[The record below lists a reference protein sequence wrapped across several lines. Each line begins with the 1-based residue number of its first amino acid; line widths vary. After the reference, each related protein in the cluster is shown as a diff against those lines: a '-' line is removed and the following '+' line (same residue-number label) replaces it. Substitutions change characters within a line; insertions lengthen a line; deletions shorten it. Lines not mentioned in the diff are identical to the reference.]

1 MKTVVE
7 GYRLCLLDKV
17 IDTANA
23 ANEIAR
29 WLVSYAEESE
39 YLSLDSLW
47 RIRDEILSVVAHAR
61 EQAHNSK
68 VNKIAQLSELLE
80 KRDESDTNTSGASA
94 R

>member
-47 RIRDEILSVVAHAR
+47 RIRDEILSVVAYAR
-61 EQAHNSK
+61 EQANKSEL
-68 VNKIAQLSELLE
+68 NKITQLRESLE
-80 KRDESDTNTSGASA
+80 KRGESDANTSGASA

>member
-1 MKTVVE
+1 MKNVVE

-29 WLVSYAEESE
+29 WLVSHAEESE

-47 RIRDEILSVVAHAR
+47 RIRDEILSIVAYAR
-61 EQAHNSK
+61 EQAHNAATSPRT
-68 VNKIAQLSELLE
+68 VCATAQRIDRRSC
-80 KRDESDTNTSGASA
+80 
-94 R
+94 

>member
-1 MKTVVE
+1 MKIVVE

-29 WLVSYAEESE
+29 WLVSCAEESE

-47 RIRDEILSVVAHAR
+47 RIRDEILSIVAYAR
-61 EQAHNSK
+61 EQAHN
-68 VNKIAQLSELLE
+68 NRLNEIAQLRESLE
-80 KRDESDTNTSGASA
+80 ERGESDTNTSGASA
-94 R
+94 C